1 MKKTN
6 LFQEL
11 TVRDLVTI
19 KGGTQGNSATTKISN
34 ITDIDDGD
42 DEEDDPSFGSVKTI
56 TVKTKI

>member
-1 MKKTN
+1 MKKTD

-34 ITDIDDGD
+34 ITDLDDDD
-42 DEEDDPSFGSVKTI
+42 DEEDTSFGSVTTT